1 MISIDTVFS
10 FDFVAYNEHDE
21 LYILIEMKVLLLS
34 YSGKFFLTKG
44 KRWYQILIFFIS

>member
-1 MISIDTVFS
+1 MLSIDIIFY
-10 FDFVAYNEHDE
+10 FGFVAYNEHDE
-21 LYILIEMKVLLLS
+21 LYIRIEMKVLLLS